1 MRYSVDFLVHCDVHS
16 LQLELS
22 VQGEAMKRTA
32 IKKRPLSDTTLASL
46 DPENKDY
53 RELDGNGLYFRVQP
67 NGKKSWLFRYK
78 KPDGKWS
85 WLGLGAYP
93 MVSALSARKRAVELQ
108 EGLSRGQEVKTKVT
122 IKQKQIATNSMMFS
136 TLMTDWLATK
146 VNNWDE
152 VTYDKAVKSIHRHII
167 PVFGHRDYSEI
178 TPQEWL
184 GFFKSLQDDLG
195 IYSQIEKL
203 TSYCRSSYNLAKF
216 RGEIASNPLEG
227 MTEFLDKGDRGNMKH
242 IELYELPELIQKIR
256 IHSSRPVSIGL
267 ELLVLLFPRPSELRE
282 ATWDDFNLD
291 QAEWI
296 KPAEKTKTGIIHAVP
311 LSKQAVNLLRE
322 LYAFKTE
329 SDLLFPSRDSYEK
342 PISNMTFNVALNRLG
357 YKNRQNP
364 HGFRHIA
371 STAFNNKFSDKGQV
385 VEACLGHIKKGVK
398 GRYDKAQHFEERIEM
413 MQWWADELDT
423 MVFNAN

>member
-1 MRYSVDFLVHCDVHS
+1 
-16 LQLELS
+16 
-22 VQGEAMKRTA
+22 MKRTA

-46 DPENKDY
+46 EPEDMDY
-53 RELDGNGLYFRVQP
+53 REVDGNGLYFRVQP

-78 KPDGKWS
+78 KQDGKWS

-93 MVSALSARKRAVELQ
+93 MVSAASARKRAAELQ
-108 EGLSRGQEVKTKVT
+108 DDTIRGKEIQTKVSA
-122 IKQKQIATNSMMFS
+122 KQAQTAATNMTFS
-136 TLMTDWLATK
+136 TLINDWLATK

-152 VTYDKAVKSIHRHII
+152 VTYDKAVKSIYRHII
-167 PVFGHRDYSEI
+167 PEFGHRNYSQI

-184 GFFKSLQDDLG
+184 SFFKSLQNDLG
-195 IYSQIEKL
+195 IYTQIEKL

-216 RGEIASNPLEG
+216 RGEITSNPLEG

-242 IELYELPELIQKIR
+242 VEINELSELIQSIR
-256 IHSSRPVSIGL
+256 THASRPIAIGL

-282 ATWDDFNLD
+282 AVWDDFNLD

-311 LSKQAVNLLRE
+311 LPKQAITLLRE
-322 LYAFKTE
+322 LQSFKTE
-329 SDLLFPSRDSYEK
+329 SDLLFPSRDSYER

-371 STAFNNKFSDKGQV
+371 STAFNNKYSDKGQV

-413 MQWWADELDT
+413 MQWWADEVDR
-423 MVFNAN
+423 MVKNV

>member
-1 MRYSVDFLVHCDVHS
+1 
-16 LQLELS
+16 
-22 VQGEAMKRTA
+22 MKRAA
-32 IKKRPLSDTTLASL
+32 IKKRPLSDTALASL
-46 DPENKDY
+46 EPEDKDY

-78 KPDGKWS
+78 KNDGKWS

-93 MVSALSARKRAVELQ
+93 KVSAASARKRAIELQ
-108 EGLSRGQEVKTKVT
+108 NSIAGGQEVHTKVST
-122 IKQKQIATNSMMFS
+122 KQKQVAEANMMFS
-136 TLMTDWLATK
+136 TLINDWLATK

-167 PVFGHRDYSEI
+167 PEFGHRDYSQI

-184 GFFKSLQDDLG
+184 SFFKSLQNDLG
-195 IYSQIEKL
+195 IYTQIEKL

-216 RGEIASNPLEG
+216 RGEITSNPLEG

-242 IELYELPELIQKIR
+242 VEINELSELIQSIR
-256 IHSSRPVSIGL
+256 THASRPIAIGL

-282 ATWDDFNLD
+282 AVWDDFNLD

-311 LSKQAVNLLRE
+311 LPKQAITLLRE
-322 LYAFKTE
+322 LQSFKTE
-329 SDLLFPSRDSYEK
+329 SDLLFPSRDSYER

-371 STAFNNKFSDKGQV
+371 STAFNNKYSDKGQV

-413 MQWWADELDT
+413 MQWWADEVDR
-423 MVFNAN
+423 MVKNV

>member
-1 MRYSVDFLVHCDVHS
+1 
-16 LQLELS
+16 
-22 VQGEAMKRTA
+22 MKRSA

-46 DPENKDY
+46 EPEDKDY

-78 KPDGKWS
+78 KNDGKWS

-93 MVSALSARKRAVELQ
+93 KVSAASARKRAIELQ
-108 EGLSRGQEVKTKVT
+108 NSIAGGQEVHTKVST
-122 IKQKQIATNSMMFS
+122 KQKQVAEANMMFS
-136 TLMTDWLATK
+136 TLINDWLATK

-167 PVFGHRDYSEI
+167 PEFGHRDYSQI

-184 GFFKSLQDDLG
+184 SFFKSLQNDLG
-195 IYSQIEKL
+195 IYTQIEKL

-216 RGEIASNPLEG
+216 RGEITSNPLEG

-242 IELYELPELIQKIR
+242 VELYELPELIQAIR
-256 IHSSRPVSIGL
+256 THASRPIAIGL

-282 ATWDDFNLD
+282 AVWDDFNLD

-311 LSKQAVNLLRE
+311 LPKQAITLLRE
-322 LYAFKTE
+322 LQSFKTE
-329 SDLLFPSRDSYEK
+329 SDLLFPSRDSYER

-371 STAFNNKFSDKGQV
+371 STAFNNKYSDKGQV

-413 MQWWADELDT
+413 MQWWADEVDR
-423 MVFNAN
+423 MVKNV

>member
-1 MRYSVDFLVHCDVHS
+1 
-16 LQLELS
+16 
-22 VQGEAMKRTA
+22 MKRAA
-32 IKKRPLSDTTLASL
+32 IKKRPLSDTALASL
-46 DPENKDY
+46 EPEDKDY

-78 KPDGKWS
+78 KNDGKWS

-93 MVSALSARKRAVELQ
+93 KVSAASARKRAIELQ
-108 EGLSRGQEVKTKVT
+108 NSIAGGQEVHTKVST
-122 IKQKQIATNSMMFS
+122 KQKQVAEANMMFS
-136 TLMTDWLATK
+136 TLINDWLATK

-152 VTYDKAVKSIHRHII
+152 VTYDKAVKSIYRHII
-167 PVFGHRDYSEI
+167 PEFGHRDYSEI
-178 TPQEWL
+178 SPQEWL
-184 GFFKSLQDDLG
+184 GFFKSLQNDLG
-195 IYSQIEKL
+195 IYTQIEKL

-216 RGEIASNPLEG
+216 RGEITSNPLEG
-227 MTEFLDKGDRGNMKH
+227 MTEFLDKGNRGNMKH
-242 IELYELPELIQKIR
+242 VELYELPELIQAIR
-256 IHSSRPVSIGL
+256 THASRPIAIGL

-282 ATWDDFNLD
+282 AVWDDFNLD

-311 LSKQAVNLLRE
+311 LPKQAITLLRE
-322 LYAFKTE
+322 LQSFKTE
-329 SDLLFPSRDSYEK
+329 SDLLFPSRDSYER

-371 STAFNNKFSDKGQV
+371 STAFNNKYSDKGQV

-413 MQWWADELDT
+413 MQWWADELEQ
-423 MVFNAN
+423 MI

>member
-1 MRYSVDFLVHCDVHS
+1 
-16 LQLELS
+16 
-22 VQGEAMKRTA
+22 MKRAA
-32 IKKRPLSDTTLASL
+32 IKKRPLSDTALASL
-46 DPENKDY
+46 EPEDKDY

-78 KPDGKWS
+78 KNDGKWS

-93 MVSALSARKRAVELQ
+93 KVSAASARKRAIELQ
-108 EGLSRGQEVKTKVT
+108 NSIAGGQEVHTKVST
-122 IKQKQIATNSMMFS
+122 KQKQVAEANMMFS
-136 TLMTDWLATK
+136 TLINDWLATK

-167 PVFGHRDYSEI
+167 PEFGHRDYSQI

-184 GFFKSLQDDLG
+184 SFFKSLQNDLG
-195 IYSQIEKL
+195 IYTQIEKL

-216 RGEIASNPLEG
+216 RGEITSNPLEG

-242 IELYELPELIQKIR
+242 VELYELPELIQAIR
-256 IHSSRPVSIGL
+256 THASRPIAIGL

-282 ATWDDFNLD
+282 AVWDDFNLD

-311 LSKQAVNLLRE
+311 LPKQAITLLRE
-322 LYAFKTE
+322 LQSFKTE
-329 SDLLFPSRDSYEK
+329 SDLLFPSRDSYER

-371 STAFNNKFSDKGQV
+371 STAFNNKYSDKGQV

-413 MQWWADELDT
+413 MQWWADEVDR
-423 MVFNAN
+423 MVKNV

>member
-152 VTYDKAVKSIHRHII
+152 VTYDKAVKSINRHII
-167 PVFGHRDYSEI
+167 PEFGHRDYSEI

-385 VEACLGHIKKGVK
+385 VEATLAHLKTGVK
-398 GRYDKAQHFEERIEM
+398 GIYDKGAHFEERVEM
-413 MQWWADELDT
+413 MQWWADYVEKI
-423 MVFNAN
+423 AG

>member
-1 MRYSVDFLVHCDVHS
+1 
-16 LQLELS
+16 
-22 VQGEAMKRTA
+22 MKRSA

-46 DPENKDY
+46 EPEDKDY

-67 NGKKSWLFRYK
+67 NSKKSWLFRYK
-78 KPDGKWS
+78 KQDGKWS

-93 MVSALSARKRAVELQ
+93 MVSAASARKRAVELQ
-108 EGLSRGQEVKTKVT
+108 NSIAGGQEVHTKVST
-122 IKQKQIATNSMMFS
+122 KQKQVAEANMMFS
-136 TLMTDWLATK
+136 TLINDWLATK

-167 PVFGHRDYSEI
+167 PEFGHRDYSQI

-184 GFFKSLQDDLG
+184 SFFKSLQNDLG
-195 IYSQIEKL
+195 IYTQIEKL

-216 RGEIASNPLEG
+216 RGEITSNPLEG

-242 IELYELPELIQKIR
+242 VELYELPELIQAIR
-256 IHSSRPVSIGL
+256 THASRPIAIGL

-282 ATWDDFNLD
+282 AVWDDFNLD

-311 LSKQAVNLLRE
+311 LPKQAITLLRE
-322 LYAFKTE
+322 LQSFKAE
-329 SDLLFPSRDSYEK
+329 SDLLFPSRDSYER

-371 STAFNNKFSDKGQV
+371 STAFNNKYSDKGQV

-413 MQWWADELDT
+413 MQWWADELDR
-423 MVFNAN
+423 MI

>member
-1 MRYSVDFLVHCDVHS
+1 
-16 LQLELS
+16 
-22 VQGEAMKRTA
+22 MKRTA
-32 IKKRPLSDTTLASL
+32 IKKRPLSDTALASL

-78 KPDGKWS
+78 KSDSKWS

-93 MVSALSARKRAVELQ
+93 MVSASSARKRASELQ
-108 EGLSRGQEVKTKVT
+108 DSIAKGQAVQTKVT
-122 IKQKQIATNSMMFS
+122 AKEKQIFEVNMMFC
-136 TLMTDWLATK
+136 TLMNDWLATK
-146 VNNWDE
+146 IGNWDT
-152 VTYDKAVKSIHRHII
+152 VTYDKAVKSIDRHII
-167 PVFGHRDYSEI
+167 PEFGHRDYSEI
-178 TPQEWL
+178 TPQDWL
-184 GFFKSLQDDLG
+184 DFFKSLQDDLG
-195 IYSQIEKL
+195 IYTQIEKL

-216 RGEIASNPLEG
+216 RGKIASNPLEG
-227 MTEFLDKGDRGNMKH
+227 MTEFLDKGERGNMKH
-242 IELYELPELIQKIR
+242 VEIDELPELIQAIR
-256 IHSSRPVSIGL
+256 THTSRPIAIGL

-282 ATWDDFNLD
+282 AVWDDFNLD

-311 LSKQAVNLLRE
+311 LPKQAINLLRE
-322 LYAFKTE
+322 LQSFKTE

-357 YKNRQNP
+357 YKNKQNP

-371 STAFNNKFSDKGQV
+371 STAFNNKYSDKGQV

-413 MQWWADELDT
+413 MQWWADELDRI
-423 MVFNAN
+423 MG

>member
-1 MRYSVDFLVHCDVHS
+1 
-16 LQLELS
+16 
-22 VQGEAMKRTA
+22 MKRSA

-46 DPENKDY
+46 EPEDKDY

-78 KPDGKWS
+78 KQDGKWS

-93 MVSALSARKRAVELQ
+93 MVSAASARKRAVELQ
-108 EGLSRGQEVKTKVT
+108 DGIANGQEVQTKVST
-122 IKQKQIATNSMMFS
+122 KQKQVAEANMMFS
-136 TLMTDWLATK
+136 SLISDWLATK

-152 VTYDKAVKSIHRHII
+152 LTYDKAVKSIHRHII
-167 PVFGHRDYSEI
+167 PEFGHRDYSQI

-184 GFFKSLQDDLG
+184 SFFKSLQNDLG
-195 IYSQIEKL
+195 IYTQIEKL

-216 RGEIASNPLEG
+216 RGEITSNPLEG
-227 MTEFLDKGDRGNMKH
+227 MTEFLDKGNRGNMKH
-242 IELYELPELIQKIR
+242 VELYELPELIQAIR
-256 IHSSRPVSIGL
+256 THASRPIAIGL

-282 ATWDDFNLD
+282 AVWDDFNLD

-311 LSKQAVNLLRE
+311 LPKQAITVLRE
-322 LYAFKTE
+322 LQSFKTE
-329 SDLLFPSRDSYEK
+329 SDLLFPSRDSYER

-371 STAFNNKFSDKGQV
+371 STAFNNKYSDKGQV

-413 MQWWADELDT
+413 MQWWADELDR
-423 MVFNAN
+423 MMG

>member
-1 MRYSVDFLVHCDVHS
+1 
-16 LQLELS
+16 
-22 VQGEAMKRTA
+22 MKRTA

-46 DPENKDY
+46 EPEDKDY

-78 KPDGKWS
+78 KQDGKWS

-93 MVSALSARKRAVELQ
+93 MVSAANARKRAIELQ
-108 EGLSRGQEVKTKVT
+108 NSIAGGQEVHTKVST
-122 IKQKQIATNSMMFS
+122 KQKQVAEANMMFS
-136 TLMTDWLATK
+136 TLINDWLATK

-167 PVFGHRDYSEI
+167 PEFGHRDYSQI

-184 GFFKSLQDDLG
+184 SFFKSLQNDLG
-195 IYSQIEKL
+195 IYTQIEKL

-216 RGEIASNPLEG
+216 RGEITSNPLEG

-242 IELYELPELIQKIR
+242 VEINELSELIQSIR
-256 IHSSRPVSIGL
+256 THASRPIAIGL

-282 ATWDDFNLD
+282 AVWDDFNLD

-311 LSKQAVNLLRE
+311 LPKQAITLLRE
-322 LYAFKTE
+322 LQSFKAE
-329 SDLLFPSRDSYEK
+329 SDLLFPSRDSYER

-371 STAFNNKFSDKGQV
+371 STAFNNKYSDKGQV

-413 MQWWADELDT
+413 MQWWADELDR
-423 MVFNAN
+423 MVG